1 MIFLSNKEKH
11 EHCLSHKM
19 YVNVDYLP
27 WEKSWQN
34 DITDP
39 WLWRETTRFGNL
51 EVKHMNGQYPIE
63 VTLLKYRI
71 FLAPDLRKK
80 APKFLVVRKL
90 FPRAR
95 LSANMNINFKAY
107 LQFIWFTNLGRPTKN
122 HLKGPKSPSFSWKTK

>member
-1 MIFLSNKEKH
+1 
-11 EHCLSHKM
+11 
-19 YVNVDYLP
+19 
-27 WEKSWQN
+27 
-34 DITDP
+34 
-39 WLWRETTRFGNL
+39 
-51 EVKHMNGQYPIE
+51 MNEQYPVE

-107 LQFIWFTNLGRPTKN
+107 LQFI
-122 HLKGPKSPSFSWKTK
+122 

>member
-1 MIFLSNKEKH
+1 
-11 EHCLSHKM
+11 M

-39 WLWRETTRFGNL
+39 CLWRETTRFGNL
-51 EVKHMNGQYPIE
+51 EVKHMNGQYPVE

-107 LQFIWFTNLGRPTKN
+107 LQFI
-122 HLKGPKSPSFSWKTK
+122 